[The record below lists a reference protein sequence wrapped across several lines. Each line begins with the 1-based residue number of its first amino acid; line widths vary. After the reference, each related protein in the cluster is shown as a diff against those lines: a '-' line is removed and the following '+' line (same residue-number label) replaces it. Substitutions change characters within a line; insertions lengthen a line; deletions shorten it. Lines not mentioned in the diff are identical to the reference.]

1 MGKYDVNGVLM
12 SNRKYLADR
21 INAGKNKTYEEC
33 LETIANCDEIKN
45 KEFLETISCEHAPG
59 ILYMSIEICL

>member
-33 LETIANCDEIKN
+33 LETISNCDEIKN
-45 KEFLETISCEHAPG
+45 KEFLETI
-59 ILYMSIEICL
+59 